1 MCYNICKIKIFGG
14 KIMEK
19 FIVVAN
25 FACDG
30 GCDPDLYSSQWLVGT
45 FDTVDECVS
54 ASLKDL
60 SVVARDHYECVL
72 SGDELE
78 YESLLAS
85 KVEEYISDHWER
97 EANGILDDLDM
108 GGSAEIMSND
118 VVDADYTY
126 QRQLV
131 KYYIHKLT
139 F

>member
-1 MCYNICKIKIFGG
+1 
-14 KIMEK
+14 MEK

-45 FDTVDECVS
+45 FNTVDECVS

-60 SVVARDHYECVL
+60 CDVACDHYECVIP
-72 SGDELE
+72 E
-78 YESLLAS
+78 
-85 KVEEYISDHWER
+85 EEYYDDEGEVKEEAYRVAIEDCAFAYCKGRWER
-97 EANGILDDLDM
+97 EVNGILDDLEM
-108 GGSAEIMSND
+108 SGSSEIMSND
-118 VVDADYTY
+118 FVDAAYTE
-126 QRQLV
+126 QRQIV